1 MSWGRKRVCLAL
13 VIALVMVP
21 IAAEDS
27 VFIGDG
33 DIGAIRMF
41 DSQGVALDAT
51 VEVASNIGEGWII
64 HNPDSPILIITPK
77 GSINLYEDSIL
88 ITGDLIS
95 ADPSLYLVK
104 GKATFNTYDMGN
116 GTLHVST
123 PVSLFKLTGDGE
135 MFVITDD
142 SEESV
147 TVFSGDATSY
157 NSITGAT
164 RTIGT
169 FQKLGMHEGR
179 AKAKP
184 IATGYYLTYATYPDL
199 MLAKQLLSDMAAI
212 ETPQIPKFSSVLQKP
227 QQPEP
232 PALAQGVTI
241 MPAKTPS
248 FVSSEVSETSKLS
261 KPYSLSVTSEPIKVP
276 PIPQT
281 LTSYLIPQPKS
292 RIIVT
297 VRAFAPEVPTL
308 VEAETESAAIPL
320 PPSLLRPNT
329 SVLPEVTKNIAT
341 AVEAMEAETIPEK
354 PELLSIKATIL
365 PESVEPPMQTP
376 ETDREVAE
384 TEGPKSATS
393 VEKPQAILFTQEKE
407 RKAGSV
413 GLEASYSFLFDGTD
427 NDSLSHTLSL
437 KPYVTYKSFALT
449 LQSSVSTADFAT
461 FTSNVTPLPTG
472 TLAKISYGFK
482 YISSLRFGYSS
493 SPFFLALD
501 NNQYHSLLSD
511 QYFAPRFGESTKLSL
526 FNRIEMGPFS
536 TNIYFDDL
544 YLTNILDS
552 PSKFQVGSFAL
563 EYAKAEGYR
572 FSASLGALAKIE
584 NSPSRVVNL
593 YPHVNFL
600 FPLVDIRTTQ
610 LSLLVSA
617 SGYLPVYPNV
627 EFEDFVD
634 PALSTLFPN
643 YQVSAGLSL
652 KQGPF
657 SAKLLGSL
665 REGENRNLLTSELA
679 YAIKTSYDSV
689 VDVFAEAGFAG
700 EHFNARLTV
709 NLPFTNI
716 ALASVTGESYKADFS
731 QLTLSYKQKGF
742 TFSFGVQE
750 VGISETIKDILD
762 GTTALT
768 TLFGGARATSFFS
781 AGYSLGDIAIKAK
794 VAYPA
799 SPTVYTTP
807 KITITASYK
816 LGVQF

>member
-241 MPAKTPS
+241 MPAKPLLLSLVRYLKPASYQSHTPS
-248 FVSSEVSETSKLS
+248 L
-261 KPYSLSVTSEPIKVP
+261 
-276 PIPQT
+276 
-281 LTSYLIPQPKS
+281 
-292 RIIVT
+292 
-297 VRAFAPEVPTL
+297 
-308 VEAETESAAIPL
+308 
-320 PPSLLRPNT
+320 
-329 SVLPEVTKNIAT
+329 
-341 AVEAMEAETIPEK
+341 
-354 PELLSIKATIL
+354 
-365 PESVEPPMQTP
+365 
-376 ETDREVAE
+376 
-384 TEGPKSATS
+384 
-393 VEKPQAILFTQEKE
+393 
-407 RKAGSV
+407 
-413 GLEASYSFLFDGTD
+413 
-427 NDSLSHTLSL
+427 
-437 KPYVTYKSFALT
+437 
-449 LQSSVSTADFAT
+449 
-461 FTSNVTPLPTG
+461 
-472 TLAKISYGFK
+472 
-482 YISSLRFGYSS
+482 
-493 SPFFLALD
+493 
-501 NNQYHSLLSD
+501 
-511 QYFAPRFGESTKLSL
+511 
-526 FNRIEMGPFS
+526 
-536 TNIYFDDL
+536 
-544 YLTNILDS
+544 
-552 PSKFQVGSFAL
+552 
-563 EYAKAEGYR
+563 
-572 FSASLGALAKIE
+572 
-584 NSPSRVVNL
+584 
-593 YPHVNFL
+593 
-600 FPLVDIRTTQ
+600 
-610 LSLLVSA
+610 
-617 SGYLPVYPNV
+617 
-627 EFEDFVD
+627 
-634 PALSTLFPN
+634 
-643 YQVSAGLSL
+643 
-652 KQGPF
+652 
-657 SAKLLGSL
+657 
-665 REGENRNLLTSELA
+665 
-679 YAIKTSYDSV
+679 
-689 VDVFAEAGFAG
+689 
-700 EHFNARLTV
+700 
-709 NLPFTNI
+709 
-716 ALASVTGESYKADFS
+716 
-731 QLTLSYKQKGF
+731 
-742 TFSFGVQE
+742 
-750 VGISETIKDILD
+750 
-762 GTTALT
+762 
-768 TLFGGARATSFFS
+768 
-781 AGYSLGDIAIKAK
+781 
-794 VAYPA
+794 
-799 SPTVYTTP
+799 
-807 KITITASYK
+807 
-816 LGVQF
+816 